1 MDNMFELIA
10 QPASGE
16 EKKPEARLS
25 TMVRLSSFGRI
36 CFVAGPCLSEDKE
49 KFDSLEYRHRR
60 ELFSHFIAEP
70 SKIKCAFHKKSCT
83 NEEAEWRN
91 LRTILNAKN
100 HALTATTLGASRTNL
115 PFEMPPKDIY
125 FCKDKVSYFFSLKLS
140 NIFFT

>member
-16 EKKPEARLS
+16 EKKPEARFS
-25 TMVRLSSFGRI
+25 IMVRLSSFGRI

-49 KFDSLEYRHRR
+49 EFDSLEYRHRR

-70 SKIKCAFHKKSCT
+70 SKIKCAFHKQSCK

-91 LRTILNAKN
+91 LRTILDVKN
-100 HALTATTLGASRTNL
+100 HALKRTALGTSRANL
-115 PFEMPPKDIY
+115 PFEKPPKD
-125 FCKDKVSYFFSLKLS
+125 SYFFSLKLS
-140 NIFFT
+140 NIFLT

>member
-16 EKKPEARLS
+16 EKQPEARLS

-49 KFDSLEYRHRR
+49 EFESLEYRHRR
-60 ELFSHFIAEP
+60 ELFSHCIAEP
-70 SKIKCAFHKKSCT
+70 SKIKCAFHKKSCK

-91 LRTILNAKN
+91 LRTILDVKN
-100 HALTATTLGASRTNL
+100 HALKRTALGASRANL
-115 PFEMPPKDIY
+115 PFEKPPKD
-125 FCKDKVSYFFSLKLS
+125 SYFFSLKLS

>member
-1 MDNMFELIA
+1 M
-10 QPASGE
+10 
-16 EKKPEARLS
+16 RLCAHKFFLSVTGKRLGQRAAS

-49 KFDSLEYRHRR
+49 EFDSLEYRHRR